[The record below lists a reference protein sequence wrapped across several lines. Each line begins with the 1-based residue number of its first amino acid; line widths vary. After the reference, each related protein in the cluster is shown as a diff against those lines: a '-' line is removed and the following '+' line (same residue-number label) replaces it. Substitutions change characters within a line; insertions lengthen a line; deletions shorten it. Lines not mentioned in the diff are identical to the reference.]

1 MFLAGRTWRYHELSF
16 FRVWRQKLLHFVDP
30 HVGLIPRKSFDI
42 FSFLSF
48 VGKLLNFFNSLLSH
62 GEPTFEAV
70 SPLFPSI
77 EIAPQLSS
85 LLKSNNC
92 ANNYF
97 SGHNV
102 FAAHDLVLE
111 II

>member
-1 MFLAGRTWRYHELSF
+1 MFLAGRTWRYYELSF
-16 FRVWRQKLLHFVDP
+16 FRFWRQKLLHFVDSL
-30 HVGLIPRKSFDI
+30 VSFIPRKSFDI
-42 FSFLSF
+42 FSPLYF
-48 VGKLLNFFNSLLSH
+48 VGILLNFFNSLLSH
-62 GEPTFEAV
+62 GEPTFKAV
-70 SPLFPSI
+70 GPLFPSI
-77 EIAPQLSS
+77 EIASQPSS
-85 LLKSNNC
+85 LLKSYDC